1 MESNSMNL
9 KVTPR
14 RVDDSTQ
21 ALDLEGEVDVYTAPL
36 LRQEIMDQVDSGVKT
51 LLVDLNKV
59 EYLDSTGLGIL
70 IGGVKRLKEQGG
82 SLRLI
87 GPSAR
92 ITRIFEITG
101 LNKIF
106 DVYATEADAPPGKGI
121 GASADE
127 LSKIGRRC
135 PCAPRAGRN
144 GPGDADY
151 PLLPGVCRHGAF
163 DDTGHRVADGFYV

>member
-1 MESNSMNL
+1 MESTSMNL

-14 RVDDSTQ
+14 SVKGGVQ

-36 LRQEIMDQVDSGVKT
+36 LRQEIMDQVDGGT
-51 LLVDLNKV
+51 HHLLVNLAKV

-70 IGGVKRLKEQGG
+70 IGGVKRAKEQGG
-82 SLRLI
+82 SLKLV

-106 DVYATEADAPPGKGI
+106 DVYSSETDAIAAMEAKG
-121 GASADE
+121 
-127 LSKIGRRC
+127 
-135 PCAPRAGRN
+135 
-144 GPGDADY
+144 
-151 PLLPGVCRHGAF
+151 
-163 DDTGHRVADGFYV
+163 

>member
-1 MESNSMNL
+1 MENSSMNL
-9 KVTPR
+9 TVTPR
-14 RVDDSTQ
+14 RVDDNTQ

-36 LRQEIMDQVDSGVKT
+36 LRQEIMDQVDAGVKN
-51 LLVDLNKV
+51 LLVNLSKV

-82 SLRLI
+82 SLRLV

-106 DVYATEADAPPGKGI
+106 DVYTSEAEA
-121 GASADE
+121 
-127 LSKIGRRC
+127 LQGR
-135 PCAPRAGRN
+135 A
-144 GPGDADY
+144 
-151 PLLPGVCRHGAF
+151 
-163 DDTGHRVADGFYV
+163 

>member
-1 MESNSMNL
+1 MESTSMNL

-14 RVDDSTQ
+14 SVQDNVQ

-36 LRQEIMDQVDSGVKT
+36 LRQEIMDQVDNGSPH
-51 LLVDLNKV
+51 LLVNLEKV

-70 IGGVKRLKEQGG
+70 IGGVKRAKEKSG
-82 SLRLI
+82 SLKLV

-106 DVYATEADAPPGKGI
+106 DVYPSESEALASMEAKG
-121 GASADE
+121 
-127 LSKIGRRC
+127 
-135 PCAPRAGRN
+135 
-144 GPGDADY
+144 
-151 PLLPGVCRHGAF
+151 
-163 DDTGHRVADGFYV
+163 

>member
-21 ALDLEGEVDVYTAPL
+21 ALDLEGEVDVYTAPI
-36 LRQEIMDQVDSGVKT
+36 LRQEIMDQVDAGVKS
-51 LLVDLNKV
+51 LLVNLEKV

-70 IGGVKRLKEQGG
+70 IGGVKRMKEQGG
-82 SLRLI
+82 AMKLV

-101 LNKIF
+101 LNRIF
-106 DVYATEADAPPGKGI
+106 DVYASESDALASG
-121 GASADE
+121 GA
-127 LSKIGRRC
+127 
-135 PCAPRAGRN
+135 AG
-144 GPGDADY
+144 G
-151 PLLPGVCRHGAF
+151 
-163 DDTGHRVADGFYV
+163 

>member
-1 MESNSMNL
+1 MEATSMNL

-14 RVDDSTQ
+14 RVDERTQ

-36 LRQEIMDQVDSGVKT
+36 LRQEIMDQVEGGVT
-51 LLVDLNKV
+51 HLLVNLEKV

-82 SLRLI
+82 SLKLV

-106 DVYATEADAPPGKGI
+106 DVYATEADAL
-121 GASADE
+121 GAS
-127 LSKIGRRC
+127 KG
-135 PCAPRAGRN
+135 
-144 GPGDADY
+144 
-151 PLLPGVCRHGAF
+151 
-163 DDTGHRVADGFYV
+163 

>member
-14 RVDDSTQ
+14 RVDERTQ

-36 LRQEIMDQVDSGVKT
+36 LRQEIMDQVDAGVT
-51 LLVDLNKV
+51 HLLVNLEKV

-70 IGGVKRLKEQGG
+70 IGGVKRLKEQNG
-82 SLRLI
+82 SLKLV

-106 DVYATEADAPPGKGI
+106 DVYASEADALAATKG
-121 GASADE
+121 
-127 LSKIGRRC
+127 
-135 PCAPRAGRN
+135 
-144 GPGDADY
+144 
-151 PLLPGVCRHGAF
+151 
-163 DDTGHRVADGFYV
+163 

>member
-1 MESNSMNL
+1 MESSSMNL

-14 RVDDSTQ
+14 RIDENTQ

-36 LRQEIMDQVDSGVKT
+36 LRQEIMDQVDGGVKN
-51 LLVDLNKV
+51 LLVNLQQV

-82 SLRLI
+82 SLRLV

-106 DVYATEADAPPGKGI
+106 DVYPSEGEA
-121 GASADE
+121 
-127 LSKIGRRC
+127 LQGR
-135 PCAPRAGRN
+135 G
-144 GPGDADY
+144 
-151 PLLPGVCRHGAF
+151 
-163 DDTGHRVADGFYV
+163 

>member
-1 MESNSMNL
+1 METTSMNL

-14 RVDDSTQ
+14 RVDEETQ

-36 LRQEIMDQVDSGVKT
+36 LRQEIMDQVDSGVKH
-51 LLVDLNKV
+51 LLVNLAQV

-70 IGGVKRLKEQGG
+70 IGGVKRLKEQDG
-82 SLRLI
+82 SLKLV

-106 DVYATEADAPPGKGI
+106 DVYSSEADAL
-121 GASADE
+121 SAAN
-127 LSKIGRRC
+127 S
-135 PCAPRAGRN
+135 
-144 GPGDADY
+144 
-151 PLLPGVCRHGAF
+151 
-163 DDTGHRVADGFYV
+163 

>member
-1 MESNSMNL
+1 MNL
-9 KVTPR
+9 KIDPR
-14 RVDDSTQ
+14 RLSDGMQ

-36 LRQEIMDQVDSGVKT
+36 LRQAIVDQVEAGTKH
-51 LLVDLNKV
+51 LLINLGKV

-82 SLRLI
+82 SLRLV

-106 DVYATEADAPPGKGI
+106 DVYSDEQAALAAGGK
-121 GASADE
+121 
-127 LSKIGRRC
+127 
-135 PCAPRAGRN
+135 
-144 GPGDADY
+144 
-151 PLLPGVCRHGAF
+151 
-163 DDTGHRVADGFYV
+163 

>member
-1 MESNSMNL
+1 METMNL

-14 RVDDSTQ
+14 SLTNNVQ
-21 ALDLEGEVDVYTAPL
+21 ALDLEGEVDVYTAPV
-36 LRQEIMDQVDSGVKT
+36 LRQAIVDQVEAGVKH
-51 LLVDLNKV
+51 LVINLSRV

-82 SLRLI
+82 SLKLA

-106 DVYATEADAPPGKGI
+106 DVFASEQDALAATTSAA
-121 GASADE
+121 GA
-127 LSKIGRRC
+127 
-135 PCAPRAGRN
+135 
-144 GPGDADY
+144 
-151 PLLPGVCRHGAF
+151 
-163 DDTGHRVADGFYV
+163 

>member
-1 MESNSMNL
+1 METMNL

-14 RVDDSTQ
+14 SLSDSVQ
-21 ALDLEGEVDVYTAPL
+21 ALDLEGEVDVYTAPV
-36 LRQEIMDQVDSGVKT
+36 LRQAIVDQVEAGVKH
-51 LLVDLNKV
+51 LVINLVRV

-82 SLRLI
+82 SLRLA

-106 DVYATEADAPPGKGI
+106 DVFTNEQEALAAATSAG
-121 GASADE
+121 GA
-127 LSKIGRRC
+127 
-135 PCAPRAGRN
+135 
-144 GPGDADY
+144 
-151 PLLPGVCRHGAF
+151 
-163 DDTGHRVADGFYV
+163 

>member
-1 MESNSMNL
+1 MNL

-14 RVDDSTQ
+14 AAGAAAAESVQ
-21 ALDLEGEVDVYTAPL
+21 ALDLEGEVDVYTAPV
-36 LRQEIMDQVDSGVKT
+36 LRQAILDQVEAGVKH
-51 LLVDLNKV
+51 LLIDLTRV

-82 SLRLI
+82 SLRLV

-106 DVYATEADAPPGKGI
+106 DVYASEPEALA
-121 GASADE
+121 
-127 LSKIGRRC
+127 
-135 PCAPRAGRN
+135 AGR
-144 GPGDADY
+144 A
-151 PLLPGVCRHGAF
+151 
-163 DDTGHRVADGFYV
+163 